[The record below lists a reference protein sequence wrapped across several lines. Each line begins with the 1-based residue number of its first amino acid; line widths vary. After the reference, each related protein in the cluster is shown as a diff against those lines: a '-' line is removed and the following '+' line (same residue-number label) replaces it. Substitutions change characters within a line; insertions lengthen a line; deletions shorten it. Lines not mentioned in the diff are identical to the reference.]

1 MLEIFINIISWF
13 CLLLG
18 SFFCFT
24 GGVGILRF
32 PDFYTRMHASGV
44 TDTLGVSFILIGLM
58 FQAGWSL
65 VLAKLLFILLFILLT
80 SPTSTHA
87 LAKAALHSKLKPDLY
102 NGQIPNQGADP

>member
-1 MLEIFINIISWF
+1 MIDTFITVISWF
-13 CLLLG
+13 CILIG

-44 TDTLGVSFILIGLM
+44 TDTLGASLILIGLM

-65 VLAKLLFILLFILLT
+65 VLAKLVLILLFILLT
-80 SPTSTHA
+80 NPTSSHA
-87 LAKAALHSKLKPDLY
+87 LAKAALHSKLKPVLY
-102 NGQIPNQGADP
+102 NGQMPHQGADP